1 MSNLL
6 HSIRRSLSLRLS
18 LGIFAFVVAIFMVT
32 IGFLFYRSRQSVLQ
46 GTVSVTTQML
56 TNMSLQLNG
65 IMDEVEMAV
74 NNTEWQVMQ
83 HLTPDSLFALSRHI
97 LEVNPNLN
105 GCSISFEPYYFQEWG
120 KYFSAYSMNNDGHIE
135 TEQEGNENY
144 NYFEMSWYAEPKKQ
158 GKACWVDPFKDY
170 NPSGIYDRDMIASY
184 CRPLIT
190 SEGKLIG
197 IISADLSQRRLSQL
211 LSQDM
216 SYPNSYYMLL
226 GKHGKII
233 AAGSNEARLS
243 DLDSSDNLV
252 LRQQVGNS
260 GWTVAI
266 ICDKS
271 DFFKSYNQLLYLV
284 LSIILFGLLL
294 MFAFCYYL
302 VRKTIAPVSLL
313 ARQARDVTEMNFE
326 HKIATSP
333 RIDEVGQLQNSFASM
348 QQSIGSYVAHLE
360 DVKNQAEQRKEE
372 LMAAKNMAVASDRR
386 KKAFIRDMFHQIRT
400 PLNIISGFAQVLRD
414 AYGMIDEEEKNTI
427 TREMLQN
434 SQTITNI
441 MDNWMRTLALED
453 IQLLERKD
461 AVFCSYICMQAA
473 QKVTLKAPDKV
484 KLEVVA
490 DIPDNLVVMTDK
502 ECLLKVLTELLFNA
516 NKFTSEGT
524 ITLRCEQTDRRTVR
538 FIVKDTGPGI
548 PEADRERIFTQFTK
562 LNDFNEGLGMGLSL
576 CQRLATLLGGSLVLD
591 KEYRDGAC
599 FILELPIP

>member
-1 MSNLL
+1 
-6 HSIRRSLSLRLS
+6 
-18 LGIFAFVVAIFMVT
+18 
-32 IGFLFYRSRQSVLQ
+32 
-46 GTVSVTTQML
+46 
-56 TNMSLQLNG
+56 
-65 IMDEVEMAV
+65 
-74 NNTEWQVMQ
+74 
-83 HLTPDSLFALSRHI
+83 
-97 LEVNPNLN
+97 
-105 GCSISFEPYYFQEWG
+105 
-120 KYFSAYSMNNDGHIE
+120 
-135 TEQEGNENY
+135 
-144 NYFEMSWYAEPKKQ
+144 
-158 GKACWVDPFKDY
+158 
-170 NPSGIYDRDMIASY
+170 
-184 CRPLIT
+184 
-190 SEGKLIG
+190 
-197 IISADLSQRRLSQL
+197 
-211 LSQDM
+211 
-216 SYPNSYYMLL
+216 
-226 GKHGKII
+226 
-233 AAGSNEARLS
+233 
-243 DLDSSDNLV
+243 
-252 LRQQVGNS
+252 
-260 GWTVAI
+260 
-266 ICDKS
+266 
-271 DFFKSYNQLLYLV
+271 
-284 LSIILFGLLL
+284 
-294 MFAFCYYL
+294 
-302 VRKTIAPVSLL
+302 
-313 ARQARDVTEMNFE
+313 
-326 HKIATSP
+326 
-333 RIDEVGQLQNSFASM
+333 
-348 QQSIGSYVAHLE
+348 
-360 DVKNQAEQRKEE
+360 
-372 LMAAKNMAVASDRR
+372 
-386 KKAFIRDMFHQIRT
+386 MFHQIRT

-490 DIPDNLVVMTDK
+490 DTPDNLVVMTDK